1 MITKKVISFFTFGVF
16 LIIVGAITNL
26 FNWNQAN
33 LILAIGFVFE
43 LFALLLFIYQK
54 LKK

>member
-1 MITKKVISFFTFGVF
+1 MRFTFGIF
-16 LIIVGAITNL
+16 LIIIGVITAF
-26 FNWNQAN
+26 FNWPQAN

-43 LFALLLFIYQK
+43 LVAALIYIWNK